1 MADRLSAIFIYRI
14 STILAF
20 YRKVTSYSSNGYPTA
35 LHFLYICGTAFA
47 VNRFMKHFYLVALL
61 FVCALGF
68 SQENAQGSAD
78 IEGFKLYPNPV
89 TQGKVYIET
98 KLNSPKKI
106 LVFDVLGTQVIETTL
121 LGKELNLSNL
131 DKGVY
136 ILRVFENNK
145 VATRKLIVK

>member
-1 MADRLSAIFIYRI
+1 
-14 STILAF
+14 
-20 YRKVTSYSSNGYPTA
+20 
-35 LHFLYICGTAFA
+35 
-47 VNRFMKHFYLVALL
+47 MKHFYLVIFF

-68 SQENAQGSAD
+68 SQENAKGNAD
-78 IEGFKLYPNPV
+78 IDGFKLYPNPV

-98 KLNSPKKI
+98 SLNSPKKI
-106 LVFDVLGTQVIETTL
+106 LVFDVLGTQVLETTI

-145 VATRKLIVK
+145 VATRKLIIK